1 MRVRVLDPERTLVTA
16 SDDGTWV
23 WGFYLFP
30 EDGGRRLLSGNGI
43 KERAENLAQ
52 EPVTAGPPAAL

>member
-1 MRVRVLDPERTLVTA
+1 MTA

-30 EDGGRRLLSGNGI
+30 KDGCTRLLRRNTI
-43 KERAENLAQ
+43 KTGSSL
-52 EPVTAGPPAAL
+52 GP